1 MMIENLRRSTIVL
14 LQRFSRLVVHC
25 SCSIPAL
32 WLIGV
37 FHQETHL
44 GLYNGLIMIQI
55 SAVTIPR
62 WHNNQNPHH
71 PRFLLDDHHRN
82 ATI

>member
-44 GLYNGLIMIQI
+44 GLYNGSIMIQI

-62 WHNNQNPHH
+62 WHTVQQ
-71 PRFLLDDHHRN
+71 
-82 ATI
+82 